1 MMNIYKEPIKFSYVA
16 SGIPSYLVK
25 SESLYTNNEISKWS
39 KTIPFKSALKIIR
52 HKPEGRGERLICWK
66 LWSSEKGT

>member
-1 MMNIYKEPIKFSYVA
+1 MMNIYKEPIKFLYVA

-39 KTIPFKSALKIIR
+39 KTIPFKSALKNN
-52 HKPEGRGERLICWK
+52 
-66 LWSSEKGT
+66 